1 MADRIGRMAAVAT
14 VLGLAGL
21 AGCDEGGAGSW
32 QGLATA
38 PDAAPIQG

>member
-14 VLGLAGL
+14 VRGLAGL
-21 AGCDEGGAGSW
+21 AGRDEGGAGSW